1 MEEMQWELY
10 ELPEQ
15 FLLQKVKRYFQFSF
29 PPKYWLK
36 TNLQIWRRAD
46 YLFYY
51 YGYMQWVYILII
63 FTRFC
68 FVENLYK
75 SGKLTNAEYSVYCEW
90 FKIITQNLDV
100 GVDLIGKLF
109 AFSEL
114 VSLFL

>member
-1 MEEMQWELY
+1 M
-10 ELPEQ
+10 
-15 FLLQKVKRYFQFSF
+15 
-29 PPKYWLK
+29 
-36 TNLQIWRRAD
+36 
-46 YLFYY
+46 
-51 YGYMQWVYILII
+51 YIFIK

-109 AFSEL
+109 AFSAF
-114 VSLFL
+114 VPVFL